1 MWLDPELVKQ
11 SEVRQKEK
19 NKYCILTQI
28 CGIRKM
34 VQTNLFAGVGNGLWP
49 WQGRRGGGVG
59 RLGLTYT
66 LPGVKQTA
74 GRKLFYGTG
83 SSAGA
88 P

>member
-49 WQGRRGGGVG
+49 WQGRRVG
-59 RLGLTYT
+59 
-66 LPGVKQTA
+66 
-74 GRKLFYGTG
+74 
-83 SSAGA
+83 
-88 P
+88 